1 MIIKGGQVGHDVT
14 LGHNCNVFGIVG
26 NNCKIEANTDIWKG
40 VTLEDNVFVGPNAT
54 FTNDKNPR
62 VGIAWKLEETLV
74 REGASIGANATILCG
89 ITIGKYAVVG
99 AGAVVTKD
107 IPPYQTWV
115 GNPARRL
122 TKKD

>member
-14 LGHNCNVFGIVG
+14 LGHNCNVFGLVG

-54 FTNDKNPR
+54 FTNDKYPK
-62 VGIAWKLEETLV
+62 VDGDWKLEETIV
-74 REGASIGANATILCG
+74 KKGASIGANATILCG
-89 ITIGKYAVVG
+89 ITIGENAVVG

-107 IPPYQTWV
+107 VLPNTTVV
-115 GNPARRL
+115 GNPAKL
-122 TKKD
+122 LKDY